1 MFKFDMLLFLKTMMT
16 HKIRTALIVP
26 PVALALARHP
36 IVDKFDLSALSRV
49 VTGAAPFPA
58 AISEAITKR
67 FGVISVQGYGL
78 TETTPFISLCPL
90 KEPVHGS
97 IGVLAPN
104 IEARIV
110 DAETGKDVGAGEA
123 GELWVRGPNVMVG
136 YHNNAEATAASI
148 DADGYFHTGD
158 VAIISAE
165 GYLTIVDRLKELIKY
180 GGLQVAPAELE
191 AKLLSYPKIADAA
204 VIGCPDEAVGELPL
218 AFVVMHPGQTAT
230 EAEIQT
236 FIAGQVAQHK
246 QLRGGVVLI
255 DAIPRAASGKI
266 LRRVLREKL
275 SVALA
280 ATKTA

>member
-67 FGVISVQGYGL
+67 FGAISVQGYGL

-110 DAETGKDVGAGEA
+110 DPETGKGESWLSITRLAGGGRVA
-123 GELWVRGPNVMVG
+123 AYSLIHLSMHQTLVLARLASSGSAAPTSWW
-136 YHNNAEATAASI
+136 AT
-148 DADGYFHTGD
+148 T
-158 VAIISAE
+158 
-165 GYLTIVDRLKELIKY
+165 TTPR
-180 GGLQVAPAELE
+180 P
-191 AKLLSYPKIADAA
+191 
-204 VIGCPDEAVGELPL
+204 LP
-218 AFVVMHPGQTAT
+218 PRSTPTAT
-230 EAEIQT
+230 STPAMWRSS
-236 FIAGQVAQHK
+236 
-246 QLRGGVVLI
+246 L
-255 DAIPRAASGKI
+255 PR
-266 LRRVLREKL
+266 V
-275 SVALA
+275 
-280 ATKTA
+280 T